1 MMLRRLFFF
10 LSTLLL
16 CMTFSLTYA
25 ESDLPPE
32 IQDFFSAQSR
42 EGHSI
47 SSSVEIENYF
57 FVVTKDDNGT
67 NHLYGFKQKSG
78 AWNYWLHTTSAI
90 PQGTANL
97 MLGNAQGS
105 SDLVTGK
112 EYTAPTLSVARI
124 SKFGDSFD
132 MGVTYIL
139 SNGTWLLRD
148 FYSKEANNHYVVY
161 CKNNAVTYYS
171 DINSTKPTG
180 TVKATIQRDLRYVSL
195 SSIPKSYRTAKEHL
209 TLAPSLPLSN
219 ELVAQ
224 EIKFSGGKKYKVY
237 SAPSKDSLR
246 GGNGKAA
253 VSTNSWIQ
261 VFGQEGDWILIQ
273 YSIDASHYRI
283 GYIAASAL
291 PKNTEVPTLEFK
303 PVEAWLEGDTSLTD
317 DPFYSQRELAALEA
331 EDQVTWLATIGEW
344 AYIEVSQPR
353 LMRGFVPI
361 NSLRT
366 DHIFDLELLTDG
378 LAEGNVRITAER
390 TLYADISLNLD
401 TLPSQLLI
409 TDDSGAHLGTIT
421 INEFNRF
428 LCESGISLSELPN
441 GVNFIPV
448 YESDSVGTILFHIQW

>member
-1 MMLRRLFFF
+1 MLRRLFFF

-16 CMTFSLTYA
+16 CLTFSLTYA
-25 ESDLPPE
+25 EGSLPPE
-32 IQDFFSAQSR
+32 IQDFFSTQSR

-57 FVVTKDDNGT
+57 FVATKDDKDT

-78 AWNYWLHTTSAI
+78 TWNYWLHTTSAI
-90 PQGTANL
+90 PQGTASL
-97 MLGNAQGS
+97 MLGNAQGA

-132 MGVTYIL
+132 MGVTYVL
-139 SNGTWLLRD
+139 SNGTWLLSD

-171 DINSTKPTG
+171 DIYATKPTG

-195 SSIPKSYRTAKEHL
+195 SSIPKSYKTAKEHL

-261 VFGQEGDWILIQ
+261 VFGQEDDWILIQ
-273 YSIDASHYRI
+273 YSIDATHYRI

-291 PKNTEVPTLEFK
+291 PKKANVPSLDFQPTD
-303 PVEAWLEGDTSLTD
+303 AWMEGAVSLTD
-317 DPFYSQRELAALEA
+317 DPFYSQSSLATLSVNE
-331 EDQVTWLATIGEW
+331 QVTWLATIGDW
-344 AYIEVSQPR
+344 AYVEVTQGK
-353 LMRGFVPI
+353 LMRGFVPLESI
-361 NSLRT
+361 RT
-366 DHIFDLELLTDG
+366 DRLFDLTIISNG
-378 LAEGNVRITAER
+378 LAEGSVRITAEGKLYCNISLITTNQPVR
-390 TLYADISLNLD
+390 IIVTDSNGTQLASLSISEQNTYQNEVDILLSSSVRSIHFIPQYAD
-401 TLPSQLLI
+401 
-409 TDDSGAHLGTIT
+409 GTAGT
-421 INEFNRF
+421 
-428 LCESGISLSELPN
+428 EL
-441 GVNFIPV
+441 FQ
-448 YESDSVGTILFHIQW
+448 IQW